1 VAKNDAKAEEGS
13 LRSQPTN
20 EKKLGMMF

>member
-1 VAKNDAKAEEGS
+1 VARNDAKAEEGS

-20 EKKLGMMF
+20 EKKLGMLF